1 MNFERKIYQPKNEP
15 EIIEI
20 HGKKYIKKG
29 PEKKLA
35 PRAKSFNPEKEGT
48 TRRGFLKGVLGLGGA
63 ALAGAA
69 ILKSL
74 EKPVEFIEKTFEQEQ
89 SLDKARTEIQEEVK
103 SEPTPEQT
111 EIEKE
116 DFTTTAEILDFDKS
130 TLIEFGLAT
139 VEQIKNGW
147 KKKYRENPKLKNSF
161 IRAYREM
168 GYWRPYLEE
177 IFVRQGIPK
186 EYIFLAIPES
196 HWQTQAV
203 SRSGATGPYQFIRAT
218 AKLYGL
224 RMEQNFD
231 QRKDPLGSAQACA
244 KLLGDL
250 YQRTKDWNLA
260 LSGYNGGFLWKYLK
274 ETTLKTGTDGNG
286 KKASYSEYLKFVEN
300 ILNNKKTEIKN
311 LTRLEKVKPG
321 DTWEKIASYCGCSVD
336 ELRKNNLGKSRIL
349 AVGQTI
355 KAPLPENLKREIYL
369 KKIKGYSE
377 NLNYPAKFFA
387 IKELID
393 EEFVTEQANPIEFRE
408 KEFAQSK
415 SRHNFYKIVKGDTL
429 FGIGKRFKTDPA
441 DIATLNPQIKRGLKL
456 GQEIRI
462 PGGRTQPLSLRDIAG
477 QTGHSL
483 EQLVFLNPGIVKID
497 APLPKIRI
505 RI

>member
-1 MNFERKIYQPKNEP
+1 MNFEKNFYQPKDAD
-15 EIIEI
+15 
-20 HGKKYIKKG
+20 KKETSKYRYIRGVKYEVIG
-29 PEKKLA
+29 NQKKLA
-35 PRAKSFNPEKEGT
+35 PRAKSPESKDAGLS
-48 TRRGFLKGVLGLGGA
+48 RRGFLKVLGLGGA
-63 ALAGAA
+63 ALAGTA
-69 ILKSL
+69 IFKS
-74 EKPVEFIEKTFEQEQ
+74 FEKTAEFTEKALEQGH
-89 SLDKARTEIQEEVK
+89 IEEK
-103 SEPTPEQT
+103 IEPTPEQT

-130 TLIEFGLAT
+130 APIEFSLAI

-147 KKKYRENPKLKNSF
+147 KKKYRENPKLRDSF

-177 IFVRQGIPK
+177 TFAQQGIPK

-203 SRSGATGPYQFIRAT
+203 SRSGATGPYQFMRAT

-231 QRKDPLGSAQACA
+231 QRKDPLDSALACA

-274 ETTLKTGTDGNG
+274 ETAFKTRSDGKG
-286 KKASYSEYLKFVEN
+286 KKASYSEYLNFVEN

-311 LTRLEKVKPG
+311 LSRLEKVKPG
-321 DTWEKIASYCGCSVD
+321 DTLEKIASRCGCSME
-336 ELRKNNLGKSRIL
+336 ELRKNNLGKSGIL
-349 AVGQTI
+349 AAGRTI
-355 KAPLPENLKREIYL
+355 KTPMPENSKKEIYF
-369 KKIKGYSE
+369 KKIRGYSE

-393 EEFVTEQANPIEFRE
+393 EGFVTEQGDPIEFQE
-408 KEFAQSK
+408 KEFTQSK
-415 SRHNFYKIVKGDTL
+415 NRHNFYRVAKGDTL
-429 FGIGKRFKTDPA
+429 FGIGKRFKTNQE
-441 DIATLNPQIKRGLKL
+441 DITTLNPQIRRGLKL

-462 PGGRTQPLSLRDIAG
+462 PGGRTQYLSLRGIAE
-477 QTGHSL
+477 QTKRPL
-483 EQLVFLNPGIVKID
+483 ERLAFLNPAIKID
-497 APLPKIRI
+497 APLPISKLRI
-505 RI
+505 